1 MEETTSRC
9 TKAMGKGIFVNK
21 KGLLIISSSGGEEG
35 SLTKLHF
42 HNNWKIRKTGGATYN
57 LSIGI

>member
-21 KGLLIISSSGGEEG
+21 KGLLIISSSGGEEVQ
-35 SLTKLHF
+35 KRYKR
-42 HNNWKIRKTGGATYN
+42 NI
-57 LSIGI
+57 